1 MTSSAKRLS
10 TNPSTLLFF
19 QETYKGDA
27 SYLPLDSIILQL
39 PSHDLLQ
46 LELIL
51 EGKNGDNSGSAKS
64 KDKDK
69 DSTKQRNNYPSP
81 ELHGQLLHSFESI
94 KYPQQI
100 YSTPQSYNSNPRKI
114 SKQHKSHRWICP
126 PPNMA

>member
-69 DSTKQRNNYPSP
+69 DSTKTVK
-81 ELHGQLLHSFESI
+81 QLSI
-94 KYPQQI
+94 
-100 YSTPQSYNSNPRKI
+100 PRIARTVIAFLRKHKI
-114 SKQHKSHRWICP
+114 SPTDLFNTTKLQFKSKKNI
-126 PPNMA
+126 